1 MEYFPFVI
9 SVLGLLFPLVILP
22 IIFGF
27 ESRSEARF
35 HETLKSLVENGQ
47 ALDEQTLSGI
57 PGYKK
62 KNPRNDV
69 RSGIIT
75 TGTGLGIT
83 LLGKVALGSVVFG
96 AGLLVLCIGA
106 SIAAYGLFGKP
117 SERQTQNPDQA

>member
-9 SVLGLLFPLVILP
+9 AILGLLFPLVLLP

-35 HETLKSLVENGQ
+35 HDTLKSMIESGQ
-47 ALDEQTLSGI
+47 TLDEQTLSGI

-62 KNPRNDV
+62 KGPRNDV
-69 RSGIIT
+69 RSGLIT
-75 TGTGLGIT
+75 TGTGLGIA
-83 LLGKVALGSVVFG
+83 LLGKVALGSVIFG

-106 SIAAYGLFGKP
+106 SIAAYGLFGKHL
-117 SERQTQNPDQA
+117 SAAATRSDQA